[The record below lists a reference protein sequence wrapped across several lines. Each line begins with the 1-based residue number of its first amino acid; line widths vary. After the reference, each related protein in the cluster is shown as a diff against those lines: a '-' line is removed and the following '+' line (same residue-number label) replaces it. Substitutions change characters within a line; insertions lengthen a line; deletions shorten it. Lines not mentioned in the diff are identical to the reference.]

1 MSEKIKFDEMF
12 FHSGIGTGD
21 GIFDGKSP
29 VFLCIKA
36 QSDQNG
42 KAYVMPLCDKDFNFN
57 CLDVKLC
64 EYKFPFSYFEYEK
77 EDFPAKI
84 KLCAF
89 SPFIPNSDTDSGIPA
104 IAYEMEIVS
113 TSDKTLS
120 FGVAAKFRKV
130 FENAQFSCGCGDGAK
145 DVYCEMTHKNG
156 AQMCISTDSND
167 FSLRVCDDIARTSP
181 IEFLYGF
188 EKNDGIVK
196 DVNEC
201 SNDFVSDALVSEFVL
216 KPSGKIK
223 VKFVVS
229 HYSKN
234 VDGFDSLKPFY
245 TQYFDSAR
253 ECNSYFFLHYD
264 RLFEK
269 TLEFSKV
276 LCKSGF
282 DESAKNAVIKSFDA
296 LREIDMVRLSTG
308 LFLNPVPNDLY
319 YDFAFFTLSK
329 ASFEYDLKRSVF
341 AIEEKTL
348 SAEKVKERVYN
359 TINKA
364 YYIHLLNAFFGDV
377 VEDWYYISKCCD
389 YVCENLDENNI
400 VQSDKLCLYQSIKL
414 SEYAKDKKRFSE
426 YKKVYDKFFDN
437 ENFDVRFRESRDSAL
452 WEITKISGF
461 EYNGFENT
469 VFVNPDMKNA
479 KDGVFRC
486 VFFAGETFGYIE
498 RGVDYIEI
506 NVKSGVL
513 NVRNVFVPKTPRMV
527 LYGGRK
533 WKFEAKGLCTCLDS
547 TLKITPDKKLTVI
560 IDAN

>member
-12 FHSGIGTGD
+12 FHSGVGTGD
-21 GIFDGKSP
+21 GIFDGQSP
-29 VFLCIKA
+29 VFLCIRA
-36 QSDQNG
+36 QSTEND
-42 KAYVMPLCDKDFNFN
+42 KAYAMPLCDKDFDFLS
-57 CLDVKLC
+57 LDVVKT
-64 EYKFPFSYFEYEK
+64 EYKFPFAHFEYGR

-84 KLCAF
+84 RLCTF

-104 IAYEMEIVS
+104 IAFDMEIVS
-113 TSDKTLS
+113 TSQKTLS
-120 FGVAAKFRKV
+120 FSVAAKFRDV
-130 FENAQFSCGCGDGAK
+130 FENAHFSCGCGDEAK
-145 DVYCEMTHKNG
+145 DVYCEMTSKNG

-167 FSLRVCDDIARTSP
+167 FSLRVCDNIEKTSQKA
-181 IEFLYGF
+181 FLNDF
-188 EKNDGIVK
+188 EKNCGIVK
-196 DVNEC
+196 DINC
-201 SNDFVSDALVSEFVL
+201 FDKDFVSDAVVSEFVL
-216 KPSGKIK
+216 KPGGKIK
-223 VKFVVS
+223 VRFVVS
-229 HYSKN
+229 HYSKY

-245 TQYFDSAR
+245 TQYFESAR
-253 ECNSYFFLHYD
+253 ECNSYFFVHFD

-276 LCKSGF
+276 LCESSFDGNSKETVVKSL
-282 DESAKNAVIKSFDA
+282 DA
-296 LREIDMVRLSTG
+296 LRGIDITKLSNG
-308 LFLNPVPNDLY
+308 LFLCPPSNDLY
-319 YDFAFFTLSK
+319 YDFAFFTLQK

-341 AIEEKTL
+341 AIEEGTL

-364 YYIHLLNAFFGDV
+364 YYIHLLDAFFGDL

-389 YVCENLDENNI
+389 YVFENICENEVL
-400 VQSDKLCLYQSIKL
+400 QSDKLCLYQSIKL

-426 YKKVYDKFFDN
+426 YKKTYEKYFEN
-437 ENFDVRFRESRDSAL
+437 ENFDVRFKESKNSAL

-461 EYNGFENT
+461 EYNGFEKS

-486 VFFAGETFGYIE
+486 AFFAGETFGYIE

-506 NVKSGVL
+506 NVKWGTL
-513 NVRNVFVPKTPRMV
+513 NVKNVYVPKMPRMV